1 MTAPVH
7 PELSVGPLMSRSRE
21 ITGIDRIDEAAIEP
35 LEVLCESL
43 REDARLHDAG
53 VANWKV
59 MLLRILS
66 NRLRMQRDFAAHPEI
81 ADERIEA
88 PVICIGMPR
97 TGSTKVQKLLAS
109 SGDFNW
115 LPLWKAYNPS
125 SLTGVPGESPEP
137 RIADTDVFVETM
149 NRYSPELRSGHDFAT
164 HEPEEESCILEHSLR
179 TPCFLGW
186 GLITGYLK
194 WLSTQSMTTQFVH
207 LRDTL
212 KYLQWQG
219 LASGSRRWLLKSP
232 LYYGMEPSL
241 LEVFPDA
248 CLVMSHRHPSVSV
261 PSSIKLLEK
270 FFLPYSEARPD
281 ADRAVLGS
289 ASSIRRHFRN
299 RERMR
304 FDVLDIPYSELVRSP
319 EAVID
324 KVYRFS
330 RIPLSDESRARMM
343 AWNDGNPKDRHG
355 RHRYSL
361 EEYGYTEQSIQD
373 AFAEYIRF
381 LDNLEEQRRDATPAS

>member
-1 MTAPVH
+1 MTEAAH
-7 PELSVGPLMSRSRE
+7 QELAVGPLMSRSRE
-21 ITGIDRIDEAAIEP
+21 ITGIDRIDQDAIEP
-35 LEVLCESL
+35 LEVLCASL
-43 REDARLHDAG
+43 REDAGLHEVG

-97 TGSTKVQKLLAS
+97 TGSTKIQKLLAN

-115 LPLWKAYNPS
+115 LPLWQAYNPS
-125 SLTGVPGESPEP
+125 SHTGVPGESPEP
-137 RIADTDVFVETM
+137 RIEETDAFVDRMHT
-149 NRYSPELRSGHDFAT
+149 YSPELRSGHDFST

-194 WLSTQSMTTQFVH
+194 WLSTQSMTTQFEH

-219 LASGSRRWLLKSP
+219 LASRSKRWLLKSP

-248 CLVMSHRHPSVSV
+248 RLIMSHRHPKVSV

-270 FFLPYSEARPD
+270 FFMPYSDASPD

-304 FDVLDIPYSELVRSP
+304 LDILDIPYSELVRSP
-319 EAVID
+319 EVVIE
-324 KVYRFS
+324 KVYAFANV
-330 RIPLSDESRARMM
+330 PLSDGSRARMM
-343 AWNDGNPKDRHG
+343 AWNDGNPKDKHG
-355 RHRYSL
+355 RHGYSL
-361 EEYGYTEQSIQD
+361 AEYGYTEQKIQEV
-373 AFAEYIRF
+373 FADYIDF
-381 LDNLEEQRRDATPAS
+381 LDGLEK

>member
-1 MTAPVH
+1 MTEPALR
-7 PELSVGPLMSRSRE
+7 ELSVEWLMSRSRE
-21 ITGIDRIDEAAIEP
+21 ITGIDRTDKDAIEP
-35 LEVLCESL
+35 LEVLCASL
-43 REDARLHDAG
+43 RDDARLHDVG
-53 VANWKV
+53 VTNWKT

-97 TGSTKVQKLLAS
+97 TGSTKIQKLLAHS
-109 SGDFNW
+109 DDFNW

-125 SLTGVPGESPEP
+125 SLTGVPGESPEL
-137 RIADTDVFVETM
+137 RIAETDAFVDCM
-149 NRYSPELRSGHDFAT
+149 NRYSPELRSGHEFST

-194 WLSTQSMTTQFVH
+194 WLSTRSMTTQFEH

-219 LASGSRRWLLKSP
+219 LASRSKRWLLKSP

-248 CLVMSHRHPSVSV
+248 CLVMSHRHPKVAV

-270 FFLPYSEARPD
+270 FFMPYSDAKPD
-281 ADRAVLGS
+281 ADRAVMGS
-289 ASSIRRHFRN
+289 ASSMRRHFRN
-299 RERMR
+299 RERMGLGIL
-304 FDVLDIPYSELVRSP
+304 DVPYSELVRSP
-319 EAVID
+319 EAVIE
-324 KVYRFS
+324 KVYRFCG
-330 RIPLSDESRARMM
+330 IPLSDGSRARMM
-343 AWNDGNPKDRHG
+343 EWNDNNPKDKHG

-361 EEYGYTEQSIQD
+361 AEYGYTEQKIQEV
-373 AFAEYIRF
+373 FAEYIDF
-381 LDNLEEQRRDATPAS
+381 LDRLEK

>member
-1 MTAPVH
+1 MTEAARQ
-7 PELSVGPLMSRSRE
+7 ELSVNPLMSRSRE
-21 ITGIDRIDEAAIEP
+21 ITGIDRIDKDAIEP
-35 LEVLCESL
+35 LEVLCASL
-43 REDARLHDAG
+43 REDAGLHDVG
-53 VANWKV
+53 VANWKA

-88 PVICIGMPR
+88 PAICIGMPR
-97 TGSTKVQKLLAS
+97 TGSTKVQKVLAN

-125 SLTGVPGESPEP
+125 SHTGVPGESPEP
-137 RIADTDVFVETM
+137 RIADTEAFVNRM
-149 NRYSPELRSGHDFAT
+149 NRYSPELRSGHDFST

-186 GLITGYLK
+186 GLITGYLR
-194 WLSTQSMTTQFVH
+194 WLSTQSMTTQFEH

-219 LASGSRRWLLKSP
+219 LASRSKRWLLKSP

-248 CLVMSHRHPSVSV
+248 RLIMSHRHPRVSV

-270 FFLPYSEARPD
+270 FFMPYSDARPD

-299 RERMR
+299 RERMGL
-304 FDVLDIPYSELVRSP
+304 DILDIPYSELVRSP
-319 EAVID
+319 EAVIE
-324 KVYRFS
+324 KIYRFCG
-330 RIPLSDESRARMM
+330 IPLSDGSRARMM
-343 AWNDGNPKDRHG
+343 EWNNSNPKDKHG
-355 RHRYSL
+355 RHGYSL
-361 EEYGYTEQSIQD
+361 AEYGYTEQKIQEV
-373 AFAEYIRF
+373 FAEYIDF
-381 LDNLEEQRRDATPAS
+381 LEDLEK